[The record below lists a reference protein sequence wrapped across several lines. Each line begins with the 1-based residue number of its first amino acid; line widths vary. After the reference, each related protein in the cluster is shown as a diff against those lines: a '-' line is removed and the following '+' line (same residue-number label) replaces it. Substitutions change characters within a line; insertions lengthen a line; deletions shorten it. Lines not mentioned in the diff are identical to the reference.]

1 MTNTSK
7 PTPATRADIKAL
19 IDRYMAGETS
29 NEEEA
34 TLRSWFR
41 SAGDSVPTE
50 WRPLR
55 AMLAFVDSE
64 RHSLFALDTQEGEAE
79 ASPQSADTAHTS
91 IRQDRPAR
99 LLRSLRRPR
108 LWISSAVAAAAVA
121 LAMLVPRIGN
131 EAEPQSYA
139 VIDGKVYT
147 NPEVV
152 HEQAMDALNAVSA
165 DGEDPFSALD
175 MMQ

>member
-1 MTNTSK
+1 MTNNSK
-7 PTPATRADIKAL
+7 PTPTTHADIKAL
-19 IDRYMAGETS
+19 IDRYMTGATT

-34 TLRSWFR
+34 ALRSWFHG
-41 SAGDSVPTE
+41 AGDSVPEE

-55 AMLAFVDSE
+55 AMFAFVDSE
-64 RHSLFALDTQEGEAE
+64 RYTLSTPAIQEEEGG
-79 ASPQSADTAHTS
+79 ASPRSSGITHTS

-99 LLRSLRRPR
+99 LLRIMRRPR
-108 LWISSAVAAAAVA
+108 LWISSAVAAVA

-131 EAEPQSYA
+131 GAEPQSYA

-152 HEQAMDALNAVSA
+152 REQAMDALNAVSA